1 MVTEKNSRAK
11 RELNKVQAKTKG
23 QKLNL
28 KDKIDL
34 SKNNCNNKC
43 ILSVENIFF

>member
-11 RELNKVQAKTKG
+11 RELNKVQAKTKD

-34 SKNNCNNKC
+34 SKNNFQNTPQQMYTF
-43 ILSVENIFF
+43 S